1 MFKINYKNT
10 RTTSF
15 QTCLGDIFKAC
26 LEGGRKLL
34 LGGVD
39 DSITV
44 GYFSKGALAPSV
56 YYDMDL
62 GLGDI
67 DDRLDV
73 GGFLENG
80 AWRYLFIFN

>member
-1 MFKINYKNT
+1 MFKINYKST

-15 QTCLGDIFKAC
+15 QTCLGDVFKAC

-44 GYFSKGALAPSV
+44 GDFSKSALAPSV

-73 GGFLENG
+73 GEFLENG

>member
-10 RTTSF
+10 RTKSF
-15 QTCLGDIFKAC
+15 QTCLGDVFKAC

-34 LGGVD
+34 LGGID

-44 GYFSKGALAPSV
+44 GDFSKGALAPSV

-73 GGFLENG
+73 WGFLEMPG
-80 AWRYLFIFN
+80 GIYLF